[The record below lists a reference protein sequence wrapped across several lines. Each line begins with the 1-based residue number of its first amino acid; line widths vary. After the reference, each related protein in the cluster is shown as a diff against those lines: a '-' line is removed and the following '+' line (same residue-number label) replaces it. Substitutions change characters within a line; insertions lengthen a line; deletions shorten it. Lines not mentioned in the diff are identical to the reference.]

1 MISPRILGPV
11 ERGRPSGWLAVAV
24 GVAAGALSG
33 LFGVGGGILIVP
45 GLVLLLRMPQRR
57 AHATSLAAIVPIA
70 AAGATGYAIEGA
82 VQWVAA
88 ALLTLGGAL
97 GAVVGTAFLHRI
109 PERGL
114 RVLFA
119 LFLLAAAAS
128 LPFEVRATS
137 GAIEIGAVEGMLL
150 VGLGVVAGAIAGL
163 LGVGGGIIMVPG
175 LVLLASATQAVAKGT
190 SLAVI
195 IPTALVASIR
205 NVRRGDVDGRVAA
218 VVGLAGVASSFVASI
233 LSVRMDPVLSAV
245 LFGALLVAMAVRL
258 LLAARGRPVPGEAP
272 ATPTRSSRGASTKR
286 RTPPG

>member
-1 MISPRILGPV
+1 M
-11 ERGRPSGWLAVAV
+11 AV